1 MVHSIATFGVLLGS
15 IFNERPSQKKTTL
28 FKFQNDAGIP
38 YSAGVYFIEAMW
50 LLRSSKIPFI
60 CLSASL
66 ILKTEPRPPVTGF
79 AHQKKLCK
87 LG

>member
-1 MVHSIATFGVLLGS
+1 MVHSIATFGVLLGN

-38 YSAGVYFIEAMW
+38 YSVGVYFIEAMW

-66 ILKTEPRPPVTGF
+66 TLKTEVWFGEIGE
-79 AHQKKLCK
+79 KKVWLM
-87 LG
+87 G